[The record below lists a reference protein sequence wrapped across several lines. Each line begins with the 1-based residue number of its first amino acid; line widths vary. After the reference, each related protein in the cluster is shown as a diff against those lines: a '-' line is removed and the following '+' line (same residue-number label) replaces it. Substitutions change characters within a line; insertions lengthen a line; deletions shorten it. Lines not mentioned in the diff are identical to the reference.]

1 MKLSRIGDTAILEF
15 ADMAHAYTVTARE
28 RSEVE
33 QRYNESFSRMSWEDK
48 PMRVGNFQ
56 VVPFGDDNLLPIEIR
71 ETIGRHNL
79 APRIFT
85 KRKFLT
91 WGNGP
96 ALYTTKNVDGK
107 MVTEFITDPEVMA
120 WLKSW
125 NYERY
130 LQQAI
135 EDFNHTEGHFT
146 KVTRNKGARIGR
158 PFINKL
164 EHISV
169 NKCRLGYLAGDLEEM
184 PTHVI
189 VGRWHRISWQIFNHF
204 PLFNS
209 LDPFRHSH
217 SIAYANLYSFAT
229 DFYSQPDVVGSLPWI
244 RRSTAIPFVLQAL
257 SENSI
262 HIKWHIISPQAY
274 WDAKRE
280 ILKTEC
286 SLQNKAYTEQML
298 EDVKDA
304 IFTQLSE
311 ILSGDV
317 NVGKFWHTE
326 KVTEIVGNT
335 AIEHKWEL
343 IPMDQKIKDFVE
355 AQLKIAEAANF
366 QTIAGM
372 GLHQALAN
380 IAANGKSDSGSEQLY
395 ALRNFILS
403 ETQLPTTIITQTINE
418 AIAANWPEKNIKV
431 GFVYQMPDREQDV
444 TPKDRINQ

>member
-1 MKLSRIGDTAILEF
+1 
-15 ADMAHAYTVTARE
+15 MAHAYTVSARE
-28 RSEVE
+28 RSEVS
-33 QRYNESFSRMSWEDK
+33 QRYNESFTRMSWEDK

-96 ALYTTKNVDGK
+96 ALYTTTIENGK
-107 MVTEFITDPEVMA
+107 VINHYVTDTEVES

-146 KVTRNKGARIGR
+146 RVYRNKGARIGR
-158 PFINKL
+158 PFINRL

-169 NKCRLGYLAGDLEEM
+169 NKCRLGYQAGDKEEL

-189 VGRWHRISWQIFNHF
+189 VGRWHRVSWQMFEHY
-204 PLFNS
+204 PLFS
-209 LDPFRHSH
+209 AQEPFQHAH

-262 HIKWHIISPQAY
+262 HIKWHIVSPQEY
-274 WDAKRE
+274 WDHKRE
-280 ILKTEC
+280 ILKEQC
-286 SLQNKAYTEQML
+286 SLQGKQYNEQML
-298 EDVKDA
+298 EDLKDD
-304 IFTQLSE
+304 IFAQLSE
-311 ILSGDV
+311 VLSGDT

-326 KVTEIVGNT
+326 KVTQIIGNT
-335 AIEHKWEL
+335 AVEHKWEL

-395 ALRNFILS
+395 ALRNYILT
-403 ETQLPTTIITQTINE
+403 ETQLPVNIITQTINQ
-418 AIAANWPEKNIKV
+418 AIAANWPDKKIKV
-431 GFVYQMPDREQDV
+431 GFSYQLPDREQDV
-444 TPKDRINQ
+444 TPKDRINNGATI